1 MTDPESI
8 NACVKEIITKKIRIH
23 TLVNN
28 AGVSMVPNYME
39 AKTGVEMTCQTNYM
53 GVVQLT
59 EKLLPVLEYSILIND
74 VISRREEQSRCAFGT
89 SLT

>member
-8 NACVKEIITKKIRIH
+8 NACVQEIITKDIH
-23 TLVNN
+23 IHVLVNN
-28 AGVSMVPNYME
+28 AGVCMIPTYTE

-59 EKLLPVLEYSILIND
+59 EKLLPVLEYSIIYQL
-74 VISRREEQSRCAFGT
+74 S
-89 SLT
+89 

>member
-8 NACVKEIITKKIRIH
+8 NACVQQIITNEIH
-23 TLVNN
+23 IHALVNN
-28 AGVSMVPNYME
+28 AGVSMVPTYME

-59 EKLLPVLEYSILIND
+59 EKLLPILEYGRI
-74 VISRREEQSRCAFGT
+74 RQ
-89 SLT
+89 

>member
-1 MTDPESI
+1 MTHTKSI
-8 NACVKEIITKKIRIH
+8 HACVKKITTKIMHIH
-23 TLVNN
+23 TLVNS

-59 EKLLPVLEYSILIND
+59 EKLLPVLEYSRTNK
-74 VISRREEQSRCAFGT
+74 
-89 SLT
+89 